1 MPYLARSRQRLRS
14 QGRAVPKSPDGMVVR
29 RRCDK
34 GTGPAFE
41 PHFRAKGNFKFAARA
56 VRWKYQV
63 DGTAKLMGNEIA
75 DEAAAIAGW
84 HRSRDRRAAQPPPC
98 ERPDHRR
105 LGADA
110 VPTHRHSSVPAP

>member
-1 MPYLARSRQRLRS
+1 MSRSPWPQIWSSVASAPMPSLARSRQRLRS

-41 PHFRAKGNFKFAARA
+41 PHFRAKGNFNFAARA

-84 HRSRDRRAAQPPPC
+84 HRSRDRRGPPSS
-98 ERPDHRR
+98 RR
-105 LGADA
+105 
-110 VPTHRHSSVPAP
+110 VIVRII